1 MAAYDFE
8 ADSTPQAAGIAVLAM
23 AEITAPGDHTIDF
36 PPDLNLAG
44 QANPVML
51 QSGWVI
57 EGLEYEA
64 DLADDLVI
72 TMERMFVATTPDVE
86 LLNSTDASYKPSDVV
101 LGGLRVGPSYRLRIA
116 TTTGVSVKAL
126 LTARRDR

>member
-8 ADSTPQAAGIAVLAM
+8 ADSTPQAAGIAVLAL
-23 AEITAPGDHTIDF
+23 AELTAPGDHTIDF

-64 DLADDLVI
+64 DPADDLVF
-72 TMERMFVATTPDVE
+72 TMERMFVAITPDIE
-86 LLNSTDASYKPSDVV
+86 LLNSADASYKPSDVV
-101 LGGLRVGPSYRLRIA
+101 FGGLRVGPSYRLRIT
-116 TTTGVSVKAL
+116 TTTGTSVKAF

>member
-8 ADSTPQAAGIAVLAM
+8 AQSTPQAAGIAVLAM
-23 AEITAPGDHTIDF
+23 AEIVAPGDHTIDF

-44 QANPVML
+44 QASPVML

-64 DLADDLVI
+64 DPSDQLVI

-86 LLNSTDASYKPSDVV
+86 LINSADANYRPSDVV
-101 LGGLRVGPSYRLRIA
+101 LGGLRIGPSYRLRIA
-116 TTTGVSVKAL
+116 TTTGTSVKAFL
-126 LTARRDR
+126 VARRDR